1 MDAEMVAMFPKGI
14 RALLVDD
21 DTKFVKSATMLLSVL
36 NFDVVVCSTVTH
48 ALKSLTSGDLTGFD
62 VILAHAAKA
71 AACGFDFRGIV
82 EADLLIPVIYFLP
95 HDHQATGDEADE
107 LLSTLH
113 SGTYTMKK
121 PMDINDVRTLL
132 WNVIAWHK
140 CHLKT
145 KANGGSTSGKRTAK
159 EAGLDAGGG
168 DEHRIHY
175 KVVRARCGRKKKG
188 CRESSSSSVVT
199 GGYPMAK
206 RKEKDNDTS
215 QLQPTQWKQGRGKN
229 PTLLMQSI
237 PRTPNVPPT
246 YNPKFFTSTI
256 VPSYNPKFLFFSDA
270 AKPKSNAAAPSATP
284 PMYLSTPSSLPLAA
298 HQQQQ
303 PSVRNAL
310 LGNIMSPAV
319 ATTTMAAATTAAYK
333 HQQSAPNIGNQE
345 QQDIPSLMTF
355 RPFTYQGTPLSPVV
369 QQDMVAPAPASGLFT
384 SSMASIAAATE
395 LGAYKNEVSLSFLE
409 APIFGVEQHE
419 GGEVAGMV
427 GMGMYKSMAD
437 APVALA
443 PQNFSNTS
451 KKAALLEALFSDD
464 YDDCSGESSF
474 TAALNQVLGMAS
486 NVIEPTTM
494 NAFGNIN
501 AAPFVAPQV
510 LNTEPNGGSNNNT
523 ASLMPSNV
531 SEFKLT
537 SGGEVAGMVG
547 MGMYK
552 SMADAPVALAPQNFS
567 NTSKKAAL
575 LEALFSDD
583 YDDCSGESS
592 FTAALSQVLGMASNV
607 IEPTTTNAFGNINA
621 APFVAPQV
629 LNTEPNSG
637 SNNNTASLMPSNVS
651 EFKLTSGN
659 SFASFMVPQGLGA
672 VSNGGNNNAALSI
685 VHQGLDTAPIGG
697 GNNVTPFMA
706 PRQDLGV
713 APNGESSNAT
723 PFVVPHQD
731 LNAALNGDQLVLV
744 NEINYALL
752 GSQGDGL
759 VKAME
764 GDNASNTASIVLPSE
779 KYEHNT
785 LFPLEALL
793 GDLHGPI
800 FEFDDIDL
808 DDLVSG
814 SISSG
819 ATAADAAGTS
829 FVGDGNIDDSAI
841 SSLDGLEIPEGLFA
855 EYGNNICG

>member
-36 NFDVVVCSTVTH
+36 NFDVVVCSTITH
-48 ALKSLTSGDLTGFD
+48 ALKSLTSGDLIGFD

-113 SGTYTMKK
+113 SGTYIMKK
-121 PMDINDVRTLL
+121 PLDINEVRTRL

-140 CHLKT
+140 CHLET
-145 KANGGSTSGKRTAK
+145 KANGGSTSGKRTAN
-159 EAGLDAGGG
+159 EAGLYAGGE
-168 DEHRIHY
+168 DEDRVHY
-175 KVVRARCGRKKKG
+175 KFVRARCGRKKKG
-188 CRESSSSSVVT
+188 CSESSSSSAIT
-199 GGYPMAK
+199 GGYPMVK
-206 RKEKDNDTS
+206 GKEKDNKTR
-215 QLQPTQWKQGRGKN
+215 QIQHAQRKQGRGKN
-229 PTLLMQSI
+229 PTLLVQSI
-237 PRTPNVPPT
+237 PRMLNVSPT

-270 AKPKSNAAAPSATP
+270 VEPRSNHAAP
-284 PMYLSTPSSLPLAA
+284 STPSSLPPAA

-303 PSVRNAL
+303 PSVPNAL
-310 LGNIMSPAV
+310 LGNIVSLAA
-319 ATTTMAAATTAAYK
+319 ATTTMAAATTAAFE
-333 HQQSAPNIGNQE
+333 HQQFAPSIGNQQ
-345 QQDIPSLMTF
+345 QQDIPSLLTF
-355 RPFTYQGTPLSPVV
+355 GPFADQGTPLLPVV
-369 QQDMVAPAPASGLFT
+369 QQDMVAPAASSGLFS
-384 SSMASIAAATE
+384 SSMASVAAATE
-395 LGAYKNEVSLSFLE
+395 AGAYNNEVSLSFIE
-409 APIFGVEQHE
+409 APILGAEQHE

-427 GMGMYKSMAD
+427 GMGA
-437 APVALA
+437 
-443 PQNFSNTS
+443 
-451 KKAALLEALFSDD
+451 
-464 YDDCSGESSF
+464 
-474 TAALNQVLGMAS
+474 
-486 NVIEPTTM
+486 
-494 NAFGNIN
+494 
-501 AAPFVAPQV
+501 
-510 LNTEPNGGSNNNT
+510 
-523 ASLMPSNV
+523 
-531 SEFKLT
+531 
-537 SGGEVAGMVG
+537 
-547 MGMYK
+547 YK

-607 IEPTTTNAFGNINA
+607 NEPTTMNAFGNINA

-629 LNTEPNSG
+629 LNTEPNGG
-637 SNNNTASLMPSNVS
+637 SNNNIVSLMPSNVS
-651 EFKLTSGN
+651 ELTLIGGAFDN
-659 SFASFMVPQGLGA
+659 NNFASSMVPQGLGA

-685 VHQGLDTAPIGG
+685 LHQSLDAALTGG
-697 GNNVTPFMA
+697 GNNAAPFMA

-713 APNGESSNAT
+713 APNGGSINAP

-731 LNAALNGDQLVLV
+731 LDAALNGDQLELV
-744 NEINYALL
+744 NENNYALL

-764 GDNASNTASIVLPSE
+764 GDNASIAASIVLPSE
-779 KYEHNT
+779 QYEDNT
-785 LFPLEALL
+785 SFPLEALL
-793 GDLHGPI
+793 GDLHDPI

-814 SISSG
+814 S
-819 ATAADAAGTS
+819 DAVATS
-829 FVGDGNIDDSAI
+829 FVAGSDIDDSAI
-841 SSLDGLEIPEGLFA
+841 CSLDGLEIPEGLFA
-855 EYGNNICG
+855 EFGNNIGG

>member
-1 MDAEMVAMFPKGI
+1 MDVEMVAMFPKGI

-21 DTKFVKSATMLLSVL
+21 DTKFVKSSTMLLSVL

-95 HDHQATGDEADE
+95 QDHQATGDEADE

-121 PMDINDVRTLL
+121 PMDINEVRTLL

-145 KANGGSTSGKRTAK
+145 KANGGSTSRKRTAN

-188 CRESSSSSVVT
+188 CRESSSSSTVT

-206 RKEKDNDTS
+206 GKEKDNDTS

-270 AKPKSNAAAPSATP
+270 AKPKGNVAAPLATL

-474 TAALNQVLGMAS
+474 TAAL
-486 NVIEPTTM
+486 
-494 NAFGNIN
+494 
-501 AAPFVAPQV
+501 
-510 LNTEPNGGSNNNT
+510 
-523 ASLMPSNV
+523 
-531 SEFKLT
+531 
-537 SGGEVAGMVG
+537 
-547 MGMYK
+547 
-552 SMADAPVALAPQNFS
+552 
-567 NTSKKAAL
+567 
-575 LEALFSDD
+575 
-583 YDDCSGESS
+583 
-592 FTAALSQVLGMASNV
+592 SQVLGMASNV
-607 IEPTTTNAFGNINA
+607 IEPTTTNAFGNTNA

-629 LNTEPNSG
+629 LNTEPNGG

-785 LFPLEALL
+785 SFPLEALL